1 MSLTPEESRM
11 IGASDMGALLGL
23 SEWSGPVALWAR
35 IVHGVHGETTQAMEE
50 GTLAEPYI
58 RALYQQRTGYALLG
72 PAKWRHPLYP
82 WLRCSPDDR
91 AKAPEERRVLELKR
105 YRPEGFGPE
114 GTDAVPLHIWAQ
126 VQVQIGVGL
135 DNGELEQ
142 DAGDVA
148 ALIHGDLRLYS
159 VPFMPEAYARCLEVG
174 ERFWMD
180 FVLPRRMPE
189 GPSVR
194 ILERDAGAIRAL
206 YPAPVQ
212 AELMTWE
219 ALSEAQRATVRRWLE
234 ANRARKAWAAE
245 EKALASEV
253 EVLLREVPGLTLPK
267 GRVDYAA
274 NKPGTKVDWEGLA
287 CEALQCM
294 SDGARKELLEAHTT
308 TTPGARP
315 LVARGT

>member
-1 MSLTPEESRM
+1 MSLTPEESRLV
-11 IGASDMGALLGL
+11 GASDMGALLGL

-58 RALYQQRTGYALLG
+58 RSLYQRRTGYELLG

-91 AKAPEERRVLELKR
+91 AVTPERRALELKK
-105 YRPEGFGPE
+105 YQPHGWGPE
-114 GTDAVPLHIWAQ
+114 GTDAVPIGVW
-126 VQVQIGVGL
+126 VQVQAQMGVGL
-135 DNGELEQ
+135 DNGELDQ
-142 DAGDVA
+142 ATGDVA
-148 ALIHGDLRLYS
+148 ALIRGDFRLYS
-159 VPFMPEAYARCLEVG
+159 VPFQPEAYARCLEVG
-174 ERFWMD
+174 ERFWVD

-194 ILERDAGAIRAL
+194 ILERDAAAIRAL

-212 AELMTWE
+212 AEPLAWE
-219 ALSEAQRATVRRWLE
+219 ALTEAQRAAVQRWLE
-234 ANRARKAWAAE
+234 ANKARKAWAAE
-245 EKALASEV
+245 EKALAAEV
-253 EVLLREVPGLTLPK
+253 EALLREVPGLILPM
-267 GRVDYAA
+267 GRVDYTA
-274 NKPGTKVDWEGLA
+274 NKPSTRVDWEGLSR
-287 CEALQCM
+287 ALATHV
-294 SDGARKELLEAHTT
+294 SPEEYRAVLERHTT